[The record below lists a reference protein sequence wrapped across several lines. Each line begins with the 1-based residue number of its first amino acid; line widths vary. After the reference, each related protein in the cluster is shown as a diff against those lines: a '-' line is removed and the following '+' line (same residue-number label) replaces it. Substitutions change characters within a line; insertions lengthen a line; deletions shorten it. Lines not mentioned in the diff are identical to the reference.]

1 MNMKTSLKIMGF
13 CALHFTFCA
22 MFISCVSMKE
32 YNDLKNDYESLR
44 KKSNDL
50 IDENQKKSVDL
61 NELRGNYKQQ
71 STKLSELQSKFDNL
85 ENEYKQNF
93 QELEYLRKDY
103 DELNDR
109 YLSNLSGKTKENAE
123 LLKQLQAAKDDLNRR
138 ESDLAEKEKN
148 LAALSATIK
157 DKEQKVNELQAMLDA
172 KNKELNELKDK
183 MLNALVGFKDKGLS
197 VEIKDGKVYVSMS
210 EKLLFASGKWDVS
223 AQGKAAI
230 REIAN
235 VIANHPDLDILIEGH
250 TDNVPMKGLGDV
262 KDNLDLSVMRATSIT
277 KILLENKKIDALRV
291 TSAGRGEYMPLVS
304 NNSVDNKAKNRRA
317 EIILTPKI
325 NEIIKQLSK

>member
-1 MNMKTSLKIMGF
+1 
-13 CALHFTFCA
+13 
-22 MFISCVSMKE
+22 
-32 YNDLKNDYESLR
+32 
-44 KKSNDL
+44 
-50 IDENQKKSVDL
+50 
-61 NELRGNYKQQ
+61 
-71 STKLSELQSKFDNL
+71 
-85 ENEYKQNF
+85 
-93 QELEYLRKDY
+93 
-103 DELNDR
+103 
-109 YLSNLSGKTKENAE
+109 
-123 LLKQLQAAKDDLNRR
+123 
-138 ESDLAEKEKN
+138 
-148 LAALSATIK
+148 
-157 DKEQKVNELQAMLDA
+157 
-172 KNKELNELKDK
+172 

-230 REIAN
+230 REIAD

-277 KILLENKKIDALRV
+277 KILLENKIIDALRV
-291 TSAGRGEYMPLVS
+291 TSAGRGEYMPLVPNTS
-304 NNSVDNKAKNRRA
+304 TENKAKNRRA